1 MSNITDATCDYGLAQ
16 TEDGCVRTLSSYN
29 PDAYLHV
36 QLIYLVL
43 GGVTTIASGV
53 MYIRSL
59 KHEASKLQQYN
70 FLFCCY
76 AALTMV
82 LTGADPKSYGHMIP
96 RPISSFLS
104 DSLTAALYSVYIL
117 TLGYWA
123 TIIQKGAAMGDRP
136 AQLICL
142 ESIAIAVVW
151 AFYILYNICLF
162 LSKGF
167 NRQGLTYLHLM
178 WSAIM
183 LGIISTVFLIYGLRV
198 LSRLQAFEREKKLQV
213 PTMTDRV
220 MNHSY
225 NMGSLSD
232 DEDGVPVVQE
242 PKFANRGR
250 PKDGHSTKIRKI
262 LYVTE
267 TVSLVVIGAQMYM
280 AVTHTANESDEL
292 QCANGIGCDTIKAH
306 LSYLNILQVI
316 CVWVV
321 LWAFRT
327 IKKKEVIPQP
337 QATGAYS
344 MA

>member
-1 MSNITDATCDYGLAQ
+1 MRYVTDSTCDYGLAQ

-36 QLIYLVL
+36 QIIYLVL
-43 GGVTTIASGV
+43 GSVTTLASAV

-59 KHEASKLQQYN
+59 KYEASKLQQYN
-70 FLFCCY
+70 FIFCCY
-76 AALTMV
+76 ASLTMV
-82 LTGADPKSYGHMIP
+82 LTGADPKSYGHLIP

-104 DSLTAALYSVYIL
+104 DSLTASLYSVYIL

-151 AFYILYNICLF
+151 AFYILYNVSLF

-167 NRQGLTYLHLM
+167 NRTGITYLHLM

-198 LSRLQAFEREKKLQV
+198 LARLQAYEQEKKLRM
-213 PTMTDRV
+213 PTMMSDRV

-242 PKFANRGR
+242 PKFANRGK
-250 PKDGHSTKIRKI
+250 PKEGHSTKIRKI

-267 TVSLVVIGAQMYM
+267 ALSLIVIAGQMYM
-280 AVTHTANESDEL
+280 AVTHTANESEEL
-292 QCANGIGCDTIKAH
+292 QCANGIECESVKAG
-306 LSYLNILQVI
+306 LSYLNILQVV
-316 CVWVV
+316 CVWMV
-321 LWAFRT
+321 LWAFRI

-337 QATGAYS
+337 QAHS

>member
-16 TEDGCVRTLSSYN
+16 TEDGCTRTLSSYS
-29 PDAYLHV
+29 PEAYLHV
-36 QLIYLVL
+36 QIIYLVL
-43 GGVTTIASGV
+43 GGVTTFASAV
-53 MYIRSL
+53 MYIRSI
-59 KHEASKLQQYN
+59 KYETSKLQQYN

-82 LTGADPKSYGHMIP
+82 LTGADPKSYGHIIP

-104 DSLTAALYSVYIL
+104 DSLTAALYSVYIM

-123 TIIQKGAAMGDRP
+123 TIIQQGAAMSDRP
-136 AQLICL
+136 PHLICL

-151 AFYILYNICLF
+151 AFYILYNVCLF

-167 NRQGLTYLHLM
+167 NRTGLTYLHLM

-198 LSRLQAFEREKKLQV
+198 LSRLQDYERQKKQRV
-213 PTMTDRV
+213 PTVMSDRM

-242 PKFANRGR
+242 PKFAHRR
-250 PKDGHSTKIRKI
+250 KPKEGHSAKIRKI

-267 TVSLVVIGAQMYM
+267 TLSVIVVAAQMYM

-292 QCANGIGCDTIKAH
+292 QCANGIGCASIKAS
-306 LSYLNILQVI
+306 LSYLNVLQVI

-337 QATGAYS
+337 QSHS

>member
-1 MSNITDATCDYGLAQ
+1 
-16 TEDGCVRTLSSYN
+16 
-29 PDAYLHV
+29 
-36 QLIYLVL
+36 
-43 GGVTTIASGV
+43 
-53 MYIRSL
+53 MYIRSI
-59 KHEASKLQQYN
+59 KYEASKLQQYN
-70 FLFCCY
+70 FIFCCY

-82 LTGADPKSYGHMIP
+82 LSGADPKSYGHLIP
-96 RPISSFLS
+96 RPITSFLS

-123 TIIQKGAAMGDRP
+123 TIIQRDAAVSDRP
-136 AQLICL
+136 AHLICL
-142 ESIAIAVVW
+142 ETIAIATVW
-151 AFYILYNICLF
+151 AFYILYNISLF

-167 NRQGLTYLHLM
+167 NRTGITYLHLM

-198 LSRLQAFEREKKLQV
+198 LSRLQAYEREQKMRI
-213 PTMTDRV
+213 PTLMSERV

-242 PKFANRGR
+242 PKFANRGK
-250 PKDGHSTKIRKI
+250 PKDGHSIKIRKV
-262 LYVTE
+262 LYVVMTL
-267 TVSLVVIGAQMYM
+267 SLIVVAAQMYM

-292 QCANGIGCDTIKAH
+292 NCANGVECDSIKAG
-306 LSYLNILQVI
+306 LSYLNVLQVI

-337 QATGAYS
+337 QTYA